1 MISFYMIYEG
11 GSGSLCQHSL
21 FHGCL
26 DFIKCNSLKRFFF
39 LPVVSAAQASQVEM
53 GPQEQGM
60 VGMEDVEG
68 IKHVLE
74 WHTVTC
80 MNLNTLGVEVVA
92 QEDWAEV

>member
-1 MISFYMIYEG
+1 
-11 GSGSLCQHSL
+11 
-21 FHGCL
+21 
-26 DFIKCNSLKRFFF
+26 
-39 LPVVSAAQASQVEM
+39 M

-74 WHTVTC
+74 WHTATC